1 MRILS
6 KDADSFA
13 PLHATRITLRV
24 ITIDHVAHSA
34 VIKDCGMRNFPQLQ
48 QNNVTCGYFV
58 S

>member
-6 KDADSFA
+6 KNADSFA

-34 VIKDCGMRNFPQLQ
+34 VIKNCGMRNFPKLQ
-48 QNNVTCGYFV
+48 QN
-58 S
+58 